1 MYKNVDFLTVEECK
15 EIKEKLFSLREFWID
30 RSRAL
35 SPFDDVPFYCL
46 GVASY
51 IDSIRPGESHIYF
64 DNAKLTNKIIK
75 ENFPQLFKKLEET
88 LAKEFSCEIKYVDDF
103 AVPGFQ
109 IYLADWFFEDFMGP
123 KHCDFHHYLLDWKKY
138 GIDFDPKENLSFTA
152 SIKLPKSG
160 GGIYMWDKTYD
171 YETER
176 LKNLSYEQHRDQMYN
191 IELPDEERT
200 YFQYELGKIFFHS
213 GNRYH
218 QVAEV
223 REMENDDERITLQGH
238 AVKADNTLYLF
249 W

>member
-1 MYKNVDFLTVEECK
+1 MYENLEFLSLEECVDVRRR
-15 EIKEKLFSLREFWID
+15 LFDLKEFWID

-51 IDSIRPGESHIYF
+51 IDCIRPGESHLYF
-64 DNAKLTNKIIK
+64 DNAKITNKILRD
-75 ENFPQLFKKLEET
+75 NFSDLYKRIEEVINE
-88 LAKEFSCEIKYVDDF
+88 KFSCKVKYIDDF
-103 AVPGFQ
+103 ALPGFQ

-123 KHCDFHHYLLDWKKY
+123 KHCDFHHYLLDWNRY
-138 GIDFDPKENLSFTA
+138 GVNFNPADNLSFTA

-160 GGIYMWDKTYD
+160 GGLYMWDATYD

-176 LKNLSYEQHRDQMYN
+176 LKELSYEEHRSQMYN

-200 YFQYELGKIFFHS
+200 YFKYETGKIFFHS

-218 QVAEV
+218 QVAETK
-223 REMENDDERITLQGH
+223 EMENDDERLTLQGH
-238 AVKADNTLYLF
+238 AVKDKDTYYIF